1 MIIYVNCKWSY
12 LGPQKFWST
21 SCMVMQALQE
31 GSWSLAALLGC
42 QTQFAQLETRR
53 RTGQGCLSPSLE
65 PCSQAHPNSSS
76 SSVWIA
82 EAQAQ
87 GPETIMATSNPATMI
102 LMHSLVPS
110 PPCITQPIIGAP
122 QPLSQAIC
130 SLSSRVTPTDIRPTT
145 IRGFS
150 L

>member
-1 MIIYVNCKWSY
+1 M
-12 LGPQKFWST
+12 
-21 SCMVMQALQE
+21 E
-31 GSWSLAALLGC
+31 ALLGC
-42 QTQFAQLETRR
+42 QTQFGQLETRH

-65 PCSQAHPNSSS
+65 ACSQAHPNSS

-87 GPETIMATSNPATMI
+87 GPETIMATSSPTTMI
-102 LMHSLVPS
+102 LMHSLVPN
-110 PPCITQPIIGAP
+110 PPCITQPIIGPP

-130 SLSSRVTPTDIRPTT
+130 SLSSRDTPTDIRPTT